1 MFSVLECVT
10 HQHDIRLVL
19 VAALV
24 CILGNI
30 SLFVVLNRST
40 FCIDI
45 RRRHWLVVAAVAE
58 GVGVWATHFVAMLAY
73 RGSMPIRFDVGL
85 TVLSVAIA
93 IGFFWC
99 ALRWLGKEP
108 GVWRCAVAG
117 AGAAIG
123 VAGMHFTGMASI
135 IAPARI
141 SYDPVPIIIS
151 IFLSG
156 LCFWIAFLGF
166 AKTAGWRKIALPTA
180 FSVLAIVVMHF
191 TAMSATT
198 LVPDPTRAV
207 AFSTA
212 VNRDWLVLAVVLA
225 ALVLVALALVG
236 SIIDR
241 WLTDAHGLAEAT
253 LEALAITNDNRI
265 VEVNHRL
272 CTLLGVSSGAL
283 IGSAPSDWFV
293 AVDGGSFG
301 TPDGSSVEA
310 RVRSSSDDDQ
320 ILEIATQTI
329 EYRGRSCR
337 VLAIRDLSDRKRAQR
352 AIEHLASHDALTDLA
367 NRTHFGRALDTA
379 LDARQPFALLALD
392 LDRFKAVNDIFG
404 HSAGDDILCRV
415 ANVLRASTRADDV
428 IARVGGDEFLIIQ
441 TAVSEPDEARKL
453 AGRIL
458 DNLAIEMD
466 VARDPMAVGLSIG
479 VSLFPQDGQ
488 DAETLQRNADTA
500 LYRAKNNGRGS
511 AAFFDQE
518 MDEHARERRA
528 LEHDLR
534 HAIARDQLH
543 LMFQPL
549 VATAFGSIVGYEAL
563 LRWDHPEKGAIEP
576 DQFIPIAE
584 ESGAIVAIGEWV
596 LREACAVAATWPENV
611 SIAVNVSTVQF
622 QVPNLPAVVRDA
634 LAQSGLDARRLELEI
649 TETAFLRNRQSAL
662 KALHEIRALGVRVA
676 MDDFGT
682 GYSSLSNLKA
692 FPFDKIKIDKSFIAA
707 IADDEAARS
716 IVRAIVGLGR
726 SFNMPIV
733 AEGVETEEQR
743 QMLLDEGCP
752 QAQGYFFGY
761 PAANPF
767 LHDSRHEIP
776 DEELAGKARGE
787 AARVFGP
794 A

>member
-1 MFSVLECVT
+1 MFSVLECMA
-10 HQHDIRLVL
+10 HQHDPRLVF
-19 VAALV
+19 VASLV
-24 CILGNI
+24 CILGNTC
-30 SLFVVLNRST
+30 LFVVLNRST
-40 FCIDI
+40 FCIDV

-73 RGSMPIRFDVGL
+73 RGAMPIGFDVSL
-85 TVLSVAIA
+85 TILSVAIA
-93 IGFFWC
+93 IGFFW
-99 ALRWLGKEP
+99 LSLHWLGKTP
-108 GVWRCAVAG
+108 NVRRCTVAG
-117 AGAAIG
+117 AGAGIG
-123 VAGMHFTGMASI
+123 VAAMHFTGMASI
-135 IAPARI
+135 IAPARVV
-141 SYDPVPIIIS
+141 YHPTPIIIS
-151 IFLSG
+151 IILCG
-156 LCFWIAFLGF
+156 LFFSAAFLIF
-166 AKTAGWRKIALPTA
+166 AKTTGWRKIALPAA

-207 AFSTA
+207 AISAAF
-212 VNRDWLVLAVVLA
+212 NRDWIVPAIVIA
-225 ALVLVALALVG
+225 NIMLVALALIG

-241 WLTDAHGLAEAT
+241 WLTDAHGLADAT
-253 LEALAITNDNRI
+253 LEALAITNDDRI
-265 VEVNHRL
+265 VEVNQRL
-272 CTLLGVSSGAL
+272 CTLLDVSSGAL

-293 AVDGGSFG
+293 AADGRPFA
-301 TPDGSSVEA
+301 TPDGSSLEA

-329 EYRGRSCR
+329 EYRGRSCQ

-367 NRTHFGRALDTA
+367 NRTYFSRSLNAA
-379 LDARQPFALLALD
+379 IDAKQPFALLALD

-404 HSAGDDILCRV
+404 HSAGDEILCRV
-415 ANVLRASTRADDV
+415 ADILRASAGTDDV

-441 TAVSEPDEARKL
+441 TTVSGPDDARKL
-453 AGRIL
+453 ASRIL
-458 DNLAIEMD
+458 DNMAIEMD
-466 VARDPMAVGLSIG
+466 VACDPMAVGLSIG
-479 VSLFPQDGQ
+479 VSLYPQDGD
-488 DAETLQRNADTA
+488 DAEALQRNADTA

-518 MDEHARERRA
+518 MDENARARRA
-528 LEHDLR
+528 IEHDLR
-534 HAIARDQLH
+534 HAIARDQLR
-543 LMFQPL
+543 LVFQPL
-549 VATAFGSIVGYEAL
+549 VATAFGSVVGYEAL
-563 LRWDHPEKGAIEP
+563 LRWDHPEKGEIAP
-576 DQFIPIAE
+576 DYFIPVAE
-584 ESGAIVAIGEWV
+584 ETGVIVPIGEWV
-596 LREACAVAATWPENV
+596 LREACAIAASWPDNI

-634 LAQSGLDARRLELEI
+634 LAQSGLDAHRLELEI

-662 KALHEIRALGVRVA
+662 NSLHEIRALGVRVA
-676 MDDFGT
+676 MDDFGA

-707 IADDEAARS
+707 LTDDDAARS

-767 LHDSRHEIP
+767 LPETVHEVRA
-776 DEELAGKARGE
+776 ER
-787 AARVFGP
+787 
-794 A
+794 

>member
-10 HQHDIRLVL
+10 HQHDPRLVL
-19 VAALV
+19 IAAFV

-30 SLFVVLNRST
+30 SLFVVLSRST
-40 FCIDI
+40 YCVDI
-45 RRRHWLVVAAVAE
+45 RRRHWLVVAAIAE

-73 RGSMPIRFDVGL
+73 RGAMPIRFDVGL
-85 TVLSVAIA
+85 TILSVAIA

-99 ALRWLGKEP
+99 AFRWLGKTP
-108 GVWRCAVAG
+108 DARRCAIAG
-117 AGAAIG
+117 AGAAVG
-123 VAGMHFTGMASI
+123 VAAMHFTGMASI
-135 IAPARI
+135 IAPARVT
-141 SYDPVPIIIS
+141 YDPAPILVS
-151 IFLSG
+151 IVLSW
-156 LCFWIAFLGF
+156 LCFWAAFQIF
-166 AKTAGWRKIALPTA
+166 AKTTGWRKVALPAA
-180 FSVLAIVVMHF
+180 FAVLAIVVMHF

-198 LVPDPTRAV
+198 LVPDPTRAA
-207 AFSTA
+207 AFSAA
-212 VNRDWLVLAVVLA
+212 VNPDWLVPAVVFATLT
-225 ALVLVALALVG
+225 LVALALVG
-236 SIIDR
+236 SVIDR
-241 WLTDAHGLAEAT
+241 WLTDAHGLADAT
-253 LEALAITNDNRI
+253 LEALAITTDNRI
-265 VEVNHRL
+265 VEVNRRL
-272 CTLLGVSSGAL
+272 CTLLGVTSGAL
-283 IGSAPSDWFV
+283 IGSAPSDWFT
-293 AVDGGSFG
+293 ASDGSAFDA
-301 TPDGSSVEA
+301 PDGSSVEA
-310 RVRSSSDDDQ
+310 RVRGSADEDL

-367 NRTHFGRALDTA
+367 NRAYFIQALDTA
-379 LDARQPFALLALD
+379 IDAKKPFALLALD

-404 HSAGDDILCRV
+404 HSAGDDVLRRV
-415 ANVLRASTRADDV
+415 AEILRASVRADDIV
-428 IARVGGDEFLIIQ
+428 ARVGGDEFLIIQ
-441 TAVSEPDEARKL
+441 TTVGEPDEVRKL
-453 AGRIL
+453 ASRIL

-479 VSLFPQDGQ
+479 VSLFPQDGR

-500 LYRAKNNGRGS
+500 LYRAKDNGRGS

-534 HAIARDQLH
+534 HAIARDQLS
-543 LMFQPL
+543 LVFQPL
-549 VATAFGSIVGYEAL
+549 VATAFGSVVGYEAL
-563 LRWDHPEKGAIEP
+563 LRWDHPERGEIAP
-576 DQFIPIAE
+576 DDFIPVAE
-584 ESGAIVAIGEWV
+584 DTGAIVAIGEWV
-596 LREACAVAATWPENV
+596 LREACAVAATWPDNI

-622 QVPNLPAVVRDA
+622 QVPNLPAIVRDA
-634 LAQSGLDARRLELEI
+634 LAQSGLEGRRLELEI
-649 TETAFLRNRQSAL
+649 TETAFLRNRQRAL
-662 KALHEIRALGVRVA
+662 ASLHEIRALGVRVA

-752 QAQGYFFGY
+752 QAQGYFFGH

-767 LHDSRHEIP
+767 LREPPREIRS
-776 DEELAGKARGE
+776 E
-787 AARVFGP
+787 V
-794 A
+794 

>member
-1 MFSVLECVT
+1 MFNVLECVVY
-10 HQHDIRLVL
+10 QHDPRLVF

-24 CILGNI
+24 CVLGNI
-30 SLFVVLNRST
+30 CLFVVLNRST
-40 FCIDI
+40 FCVDT

-73 RGSMPIRFDVGL
+73 RGSMPIRFDAEL
-85 TVLSVAIA
+85 TILSVALA

-99 ALRWLGKEP
+99 SFRWLGKTP
-108 GVWRCAVAG
+108 DLRRCAGAG
-117 AGAAIG
+117 AGAAAG
-123 VAGMHFTGMASI
+123 VAAMHFTGMASI
-135 IAPARI
+135 IAPARVT
-141 SYDPVPIIIS
+141 YDLVPILIS
-151 IFLSG
+151 LVLTW
-156 LCFWIAFLGF
+156 LCFWAAFWSF
-166 AKTAGWRKIALPTA
+166 AKTTGSHRIILPAA
-180 FSVLAIVVMHF
+180 FAVLAIVVLHF

-198 LVPDPTRAV
+198 LVPDPTQGA
-207 AFSTA
+207 AFTA
-212 VNRDWLVLAVVLA
+212 TDSRDWMMPAIVLAN
-225 ALVLVALALVG
+225 LVLVALTLTG
-236 SIIDR
+236 SIVDR
-241 WLTDAHGLAEAT
+241 WLTDAHGLADAT
-253 LEALAITNDNRI
+253 LEALAITTDHRI
-265 VEVNHRL
+265 VEVNKRL
-272 CTLLGVSSGAL
+272 ASLLGVSGGAL
-283 IGSAPSDWFV
+283 VGSAPSDWFT
-293 AVDGGSFG
+293 AVDGGRFE

-310 RVRSSSDDDQ
+310 RIRGSSDEDQ

-329 EYRGRSCR
+329 EYRGRSCQ

-367 NRTHFGRALDTA
+367 NRAYFARALDDA
-379 LDARQPFALLALD
+379 LGAKKPFALLALD

-404 HSAGDDILCRV
+404 HGAGDDILRRI
-415 ANVLRASTRADDV
+415 ADILRASTRADDIV
-428 IARVGGDEFLIIQ
+428 ARVGGDEFLIIQ
-441 TAVSEPDEARKL
+441 TTATGPDDARKL
-453 AGRIL
+453 ASRIL

-479 VSLFPQDGQ
+479 VSLYPQDGS

-518 MDEHARERRA
+518 MDELARERRA

-534 HAIARDQLH
+534 HAISRDQLH
-543 LMFQPL
+543 LVFQPL
-549 VATAFGSIVGYEAL
+549 VATAFGSVVGYEAL
-563 LRWDHPEKGAIEP
+563 LRWNHPEKGEIAP
-576 DQFIPIAE
+576 DQFIPVAE
-584 ESGAIVAIGEWV
+584 ETGAIVPIGEWV
-596 LREACAVAATWPENV
+596 LREACAIAATWPDNF

-634 LAQSGLDARRLELEI
+634 LAQSGLEAHRLELEI

-662 KALHEIRALGVRVA
+662 KSLHEIRALGVRVA

-707 IADDEAARS
+707 ISDDEAARS

-752 QAQGYFFGY
+752 QAQGYFFGH
-761 PAANPF
+761 PAADPF
-767 LHDSRHEIP
+767 LH
-776 DEELAGKARGE
+776 
-787 AARVFGP
+787 GP
-794 A
+794 AREARLKN